1 MRNLPTE
8 VAEDFARELYKSLCL
23 YVILNAYGNNEDL
36 TYNKE
41 IMERVTSLIE
51 IPDFDEKNVN

>member
-8 VAEDFARELYKSLCL
+8 VAEDFAREFYKSLCL
-23 YVILNAYGNNEDL
+23 YVILNAYGDNEDL
-36 TYNKE
+36 AYNKE